1 MRREWQ
7 SLLHKVLLK
16 LILGGG
22 GGVRVCV
29 PFAWLYSPLPGSGIF
44 SLTCLQQF
52 LQQAEPADA
61 VCCAVLPDLCIDI
74 QTFHVALVDIFIS
87 QLGATLGV
95 FYLNQVDWR
104 MSLGIRPSSIR
115 HMLPSRRSR
124 RYLSSV
130 YIMERPA
137 RARTWALSTLSPQ
150 LMPRMW
156 RRRRMWKLSSFCSC
170 LA

>member
-1 MRREWQ
+1 MAGKTSAARVAVSAAQ
-7 SLLHKVLLK
+7 SAVEVDLGGGGG
-16 LILGGG
+16 GGG

-95 FYLNQVDWR
+95 FYLNQVD
-104 MSLGIRPSSIR
+104 
-115 HMLPSRRSR
+115 
-124 RYLSSV
+124 
-130 YIMERPA
+130 
-137 RARTWALSTLSPQ
+137 
-150 LMPRMW
+150 
-156 RRRRMWKLSSFCSC
+156 
-170 LA
+170 

>member
-1 MRREWQ
+1 MAGKTSAAGVAVSAAQ
-7 SLLHKVLLK
+7 SAVEVDR
-16 LILGGG
+16 GGG

-95 FYLNQVDWR
+95 FYLNQVD
-104 MSLGIRPSSIR
+104 
-115 HMLPSRRSR
+115 
-124 RYLSSV
+124 
-130 YIMERPA
+130 
-137 RARTWALSTLSPQ
+137 
-150 LMPRMW
+150 
-156 RRRRMWKLSSFCSC
+156 
-170 LA
+170 

>member
-1 MRREWQ
+1 MAGKTSAARVAVSAAQ
-7 SLLHKVLLK
+7 SAVEVDL
-16 LILGGG
+16 G

-52 LQQAEPADA
+52 HQQAEPADA

-95 FYLNQVDWR
+95 FYLNQVD
-104 MSLGIRPSSIR
+104 
-115 HMLPSRRSR
+115 
-124 RYLSSV
+124 
-130 YIMERPA
+130 
-137 RARTWALSTLSPQ
+137 
-150 LMPRMW
+150 
-156 RRRRMWKLSSFCSC
+156 
-170 LA
+170 

>member
-1 MRREWQ
+1 MAGKTSAAGVAVSAAQ
-7 SLLHKVLLK
+7 SAVEVDR
-16 LILGGG
+16 GE
-22 GGVRVCV
+22 GGVGFRVCV

-95 FYLNQVDWR
+95 FYLNQVD
-104 MSLGIRPSSIR
+104 
-115 HMLPSRRSR
+115 
-124 RYLSSV
+124 
-130 YIMERPA
+130 
-137 RARTWALSTLSPQ
+137 
-150 LMPRMW
+150 
-156 RRRRMWKLSSFCSC
+156 
-170 LA
+170 

>member
-1 MRREWQ
+1 MAGKTSAAGVAVSAVQ
-7 SLLHKVLLK
+7 SSVEVDR
-16 LILGGG
+16 GGG
-22 GGVRVCV
+22 EGAGVRVYV

-95 FYLNQVDWR
+95 FYLNQVD
-104 MSLGIRPSSIR
+104 
-115 HMLPSRRSR
+115 
-124 RYLSSV
+124 
-130 YIMERPA
+130 
-137 RARTWALSTLSPQ
+137 
-150 LMPRMW
+150 
-156 RRRRMWKLSSFCSC
+156 
-170 LA
+170 

>member
-1 MRREWQ
+1 MAGKTSAAGVAVSAAQ
-7 SLLHKVLLK
+7 SAVEVD
-16 LILGGG
+16 LGGG
-22 GGVRVCV
+22 GAGVRVCV

-95 FYLNQVDWR
+95 FYLNQVD
-104 MSLGIRPSSIR
+104 
-115 HMLPSRRSR
+115 
-124 RYLSSV
+124 
-130 YIMERPA
+130 
-137 RARTWALSTLSPQ
+137 
-150 LMPRMW
+150 
-156 RRRRMWKLSSFCSC
+156 
-170 LA
+170 